1 MRSDTPQMTA
11 LLAAVASLIVAA
23 IVAVGL
29 DRNGVSD
36 GLVIVAILIV
46 PLIVYLTVSG
56 AVTEIGGPGGLSAK
70 FRAVASAPVD
80 TSADIDDLQF
90 IGKGAVQDLRGRART
105 LAPGKPVA
113 LTFRP
118 GIFYDRMAIE
128 EYLEHLLKIDR
139 DLTIVFLDREGRLLA
154 SADGPSVY
162 SVINNDHYGAEF
174 QQAADT
180 GDIAALRNLIPV
192 TTTAIA
198 RNETNGSALRKMLD
212 DRVRSMV
219 AVDEGRR
226 PVGVVRRD
234 DVIARMMAKL
244 TA

>member
-1 MRSDTPQMTA
+1 MRSDSPQTTA
-11 LLAAVASLIVAA
+11 LLAAVACLILAA
-23 IVAVGL
+23 VVAVGL
-29 DRNGVSD
+29 SRNGVDD
-36 GLVIVAILIV
+36 GLVVVAILIV

-90 IGKGAVQDLRGRART
+90 IARGQVQDLRGRARS

-113 LTFRP
+113 LTFRS
-118 GIFYDRMAIE
+118 GMSYDRITIE
-128 EYLEHLLKIDR
+128 DYLELLLKIDR
-139 DLTIVFLDREGRLLA
+139 DLTIVFLDDQGRLVA

-162 SVINNDHYGAEF
+162 SVINNDHYGTEF
-174 QQAADT
+174 QQAAET
-180 GDIAALRNLIPV
+180 ADIAALRNLIPV

-198 RNETNGSALRKMLD
+198 RNETNGSALRKMLE

>member
-1 MRSDTPQMTA
+1 MRSDTPPMTA

-23 IVAVGL
+23 IVAVGFS
-29 DRNGVSD
+29 RNGVSD
-36 GLVIVAILIV
+36 GLVVVAILIV
-46 PLIVYLTVSG
+46 PLIVYLTASG

-70 FRAVASAPVD
+70 FRAVAGAPVD

-90 IGKGAVQDLRGRART
+90 IARGQVQDLRGRARS

-113 LTFRP
+113 LTFRSGMP
-118 GIFYDRMAIE
+118 YDRVTIE
-128 EYLEHLLKIDR
+128 DYLELLLKIDR
-139 DLTIVFLDREGRLLA
+139 DLTIVFLDDQGRLVA
-154 SADGPSVY
+154 SADGPSVS

-174 QQAADT
+174 QKAAETADV
-180 GDIAALRNLIPV
+180 AALRNLIPV

-198 RNETNGSALRKMLD
+198 RNETNGSALRKMLE

-234 DVIARMMAKL
+234 DVVARMMAKL